1 MNILHIDSGILG
13 NHSVSRRLT
22 ASIVGRLKADR
33 ASASVTYRDLV
44 AEPLAHL
51 SGAHLMAASASPEGI
66 EASLASEL
74 NAGRAAL
81 EEFLKADVLVI
92 GAPMYNF
99 AVPTQLKTWIDRIL
113 VAGTTFRYTETGV
126 EGLAKGK
133 KVIIASTRGGH
144 YSGASP
150 ISAMDHQE
158 AYLTTVLGFIGI
170 TDVEFIRAEGLAMGD
185 DAKQSAIAGAEKAI
199 AEHSQ
204 FATAA

>member
-13 NHSVSRRLT
+13 DHSVSRRLT
-22 ASIVGRLKADR
+22 ASIVARLTADT
-33 ASASVTYRDLV
+33 ASATVTYRDLV
-44 AEPLAHL
+44 AAPLAHL
-51 SGAHLMAASASPEGI
+51 SGAHLMAASAGPEGI

-74 NAGRAAL
+74 NAGKAAL
-81 EEFLKADVLVI
+81 DEFLKADVVVI

-99 AVPTQLKTWIDRIL
+99 AVPTQLKTWIDRVV

-133 KVIIASTRGGH
+133 KVIVASTRGGH

-150 ISAMDHQE
+150 MSAMDHQE
-158 AYLTTVLGFIGI
+158 AYLSTVFGFIGI
-170 TDVEFIRAEGLAMGD
+170 NDIEFIRAEGLAMGD
-185 DAKQSAIAGAEKAI
+185 EAKQSAIAGAEKAI
-199 AEHSQ
+199 ADHDG

>member
-22 ASIVGRLKADR
+22 ASIVARIKAKRPDGN
-33 ASASVTYRDLV
+33 VTYRDLA

-51 SGAHLMAASASPEGI
+51 NGSHLAAASANPEDLDPTLVSELEAGG
-66 EASLASEL
+66 ASL
-74 NAGRAAL
+74 N
-81 EEFLKADVLVI
+81 EFLAADVVII

-99 AVPTQLKTWIDRIL
+99 TVPTQLKTWIDRIL
-113 VAGTTFRYTETGV
+113 VAGTTFRYTESGV

-133 KVIIASTRGGH
+133 KVIVASTRGGH

-158 AYLTTVLGFIGI
+158 SYLRTVFAFIGI
-170 TDVEFIRAEGLAMGD
+170 DDVEFLRAEGLAISPD
-185 DAKQSAIAGAEKAI
+185 SKNAAIDEAERAIADRGHFDI
-199 AEHSQ
+199 A
-204 FATAA
+204 A

>member
-1 MNILHIDSGILG
+1 MNVLHIDSGILG
-13 NHSVSRRLT
+13 DHSVSRRLT
-22 ASIVGRLKADR
+22 ASIVARLKAQTG
-33 ASASVTYRDLV
+33 SASVTYRDLV
-44 AEPLAHL
+44 AAPLAHL

-81 EEFLKADVLVI
+81 EEFLKADVVVI

-113 VAGTTFRYTETGV
+113 VAGTTFRYTEAGV

-133 KVIIASTRGGH
+133 KVIVASTRGGQ

-158 AYLTTVLGFIGI
+158 TYLTTVLGFIGI

-185 DAKQSAIAGAEKAI
+185 DAKQTAIAGAEKLI
-199 AEHSQ
+199 AEHGE

>member
-1 MNILHIDSGILG
+1 MNVLHIDSGILG
-13 NHSVSRRLT
+13 DHSVSRRLT
-22 ASIVGRLKADR
+22 ASIVARLKAQTEP
-33 ASASVTYRDLV
+33 ASVTYRDLV
-44 AEPLAHL
+44 AAPLAHL
-51 SGAHLMAASASPEGI
+51 SGAHLMAASAGPEGI

-74 NAGRAAL
+74 DAGRTAL
-81 EEFLKADVLVI
+81 EEFLAADVVVI

-133 KVIIASTRGGH
+133 KVIVASTRGGH

-150 ISAMDHQE
+150 VAAMDHQE

-185 DAKQSAIAGAEKAI
+185 DAKQSAIAGAEKVI
-199 AEHSQ
+199 AEHGQ